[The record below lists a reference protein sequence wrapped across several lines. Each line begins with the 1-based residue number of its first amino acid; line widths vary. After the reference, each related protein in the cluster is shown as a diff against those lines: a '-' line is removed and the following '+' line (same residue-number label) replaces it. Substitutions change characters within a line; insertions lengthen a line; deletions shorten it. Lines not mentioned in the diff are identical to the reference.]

1 MILMNSI
8 LRMIRNDQIHL
19 DIRVTGYPPFQ
30 MVVLDGAI
38 DHAAAVIEARAIWP
52 ACEVDR

>member
-1 MILMNSI
+1 MTKSTWT
-8 LRMIRNDQIHL
+8 
-19 DIRVTGYPPFQ
+19 IRVTSYPPFQ

-52 ACEVDR
+52 KCEVDQ